1 MSAQPIQSRCVY
13 TATAGGAGTFAEE
26 AAFSPVSVLDW
37 PLRSGS
43 SELLRR
49 ASSDAAALQAL
60 RERLEADGRQVCAPV
75 EHAHL
80 PGKEAFIHCACIR
93 VACASS
99 WRAYGLFVPRAL

>member
-1 MSAQPIQSRCVY
+1 MPNVTAQPIQSRCVY

-60 RERLEADGRQVCAPV
+60 RERLEADGRQVCVASV
-75 EHAHL
+75 LAH
-80 PGKEAFIHCACIR
+80 
-93 VACASS
+93 VA
-99 WRAYGLFVPRAL
+99 G